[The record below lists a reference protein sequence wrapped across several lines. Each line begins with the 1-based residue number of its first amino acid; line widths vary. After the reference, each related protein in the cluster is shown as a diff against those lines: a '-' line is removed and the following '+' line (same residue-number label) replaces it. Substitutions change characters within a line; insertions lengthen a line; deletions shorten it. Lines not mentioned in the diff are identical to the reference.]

1 MTILTELAALYDR
14 RAAKAGWARP
24 GYSVE
29 KVGGEVEFDADGGV
43 VAIRSLMAPD
53 AKGKPQARPMSVP
66 AVKRTSGIK
75 PAFLWDKTAYAL
87 GVTAVKGNDGKP
99 LKDDAGDPIPGQGP
113 RTEAEHTAFRKAHL
127 DLLADATAPGLVA
140 LRRFVER
147 WSPDGFSKGGYSPSV
162 IDQNLV
168 FRVGDA
174 LVHDL
179 PEAAALLLAAE
190 GGAAPCL
197 VTGREGPTVRLHP
210 SIKGVMGAQSSGAS
224 LVSFN
229 NDAETSHGKKQGEN
243 APVSEAAAFAYGTA
257 LNALLAKGSRNRVR
271 VGDATVAFWAQGAGE
286 EEAED
291 LFAQMMSGP
300 AKEDDTG
307 AENRV
312 RTHLVEV
319 AAGRVP
325 AGSGLD
331 PATQVFVLGLAPN
344 AARLAVRFWHPG
356 TLGDLARHV
365 ARFWEECAIEPSPFR
380 TRAGPCPPRPWA
392 LLYET
397 AVQGKAE
404 NIPPLLGGGLM
415 RAVLT
420 GGTYPR
426 TLLTAVVGRIRAD
439 REDVDRPLEQR
450 GRDGRRAAIIRA
462 VLLRTTHSSE
472 DGRKWLMALD
482 EGATD
487 VAYLLGRLFGAY
499 VYAEKSY
506 QERGATL
513 RDKYMGSASATPA
526 RVFPVLMRGY
536 EHNRSALRK
545 AGGAKA
551 GAGWRA
557 EEAILKITAA
567 LPGGDAEGAL
577 PSALP
582 LEAQGRFFIGF
593 YHQFNAFFEKKEQA
607 AAALADDDVIEDADG
622 RNAA

>member
-1 MTILTELAALYDR
+1 MTILTELASLYER
-14 RAAKAGWARP
+14 RATKAGWARP

-29 KVGGEVEFDADGGV
+29 KVGGEVELDPDGGV

-99 LKDDAGDPIPGQGP
+99 RKDGAGDPIPGQGH
-113 RTEAEHTAFRKAHL
+113 RTDAEHAAFREAHL

-147 WSPDGFSKGGYSPSV
+147 WSPDRFGEDGHPPSV

-168 FRVGDA
+168 FRFGDA

-179 PEAAALLLAAE
+179 PEAAALLLAVE
-190 GGAAPCL
+190 GEAAPCL
-197 VTGREGPTVRLHP
+197 VTGDEGPTARLHP

-257 LNALLAKGSRNRVR
+257 LNALLAKDSRNSLR

-291 LFAQMMSGP
+291 LFAQLVSGP
-300 AKEDDTG
+300 AREDDAG

-312 RTHLVEV
+312 RTHLAEV

-331 PATQVFVLGLAPN
+331 PSTRVFALGLAPN

-365 ARFWEECAIEPSPFR
+365 VRFWEECAIEPSPFR
-380 TRAGPCPPRPWA
+380 TRAGPRPPRPWA
-392 LLYET
+392 LLYEM

-420 GGTYPR
+420 GAPYPR
-426 TLLTAVVGRIRAD
+426 TLLTTVIGRIRAD
-439 REDVDRPLEQR
+439 RADIDRPLEQR
-450 GRDGRRAAIIRA
+450 GRDGRRAAVIRA

-472 DGRKWLMALD
+472 DRRKWLMALD

-536 EHNRSALRK
+536 EHNLSSLKK
-545 AGGAKA
+545 AGGNKA
-551 GAGWRA
+551 GAGVRA
-557 EEAILKITAA
+557 DRAVAAILAA
-567 LPGGDAEGAL
+567 LPGGEAEGAM
-577 PSALP
+577 PAALP
-582 LEAQGRFFIGF
+582 LEDQGRFFIGF
-593 YHQFNAFFEKKEQA
+593 YHQLSAFYAKPEEA
-607 AAALADDDVIEDADG
+607 AEALIEDETED
-622 RNAA
+622 AA

>member
-1 MTILTELAALYDR
+1 MTVLSELAALYDR

-29 KVGGEVEFDADGGV
+29 KIGGEVELDADGGV
-43 VAIRSLMAPD
+43 LAIRSLMAPD

-87 GVTAVKGNDGKP
+87 GVTAVKGSDGKP
-99 LKDDAGDPIPGQGP
+99 LKDDAGDLIPGEGP
-113 RTEAEHTAFRKAHL
+113 RTEAEHAAFREAHL
-127 DLLADATAPGLVA
+127 ELLADATAPGLVA
-140 LRRFVER
+140 LRHFVER
-147 WSPDGFSKGGYSPSV
+147 WSPDDFAAASHPAGV

-168 FRVGDA
+168 FRFGDD

-179 PEAAALLLAAE
+179 PEAVALLLAAE
-190 GGAAPCL
+190 GGEAAPCL
-197 VTGREGPTVRLHP
+197 VTGREGPTARLHP

-229 NDAETSHGKKQGEN
+229 NDAEASHGKRQGEN
-243 APVSEAAAFAYGTA
+243 APVSEAAAFAYATA
-257 LNALLAKGSRNRVR
+257 LNALLAKGSRNSLRL
-271 VGDATVAFWAQGAGE
+271 GDATVAFWAQGAGE

-291 LFAQMMSGP
+291 LFAQLLSGP
-300 AKEDDTG
+300 AKEDDAG

-312 RTHLVEV
+312 RARLVEI
-319 AAGRVP
+319 AAGRMPV
-325 AGSGLD
+325 GTDLD
-331 PATQVFVLGLAPN
+331 PATRVFVLGLAPN

-356 TLGDLARHV
+356 TLGDIARHV

-380 TRAGPCPPRPWA
+380 TRAGPRPPRPWA

-397 AVQGKAE
+397 AALAKAE

-420 GGTYPR
+420 GAPYPR
-426 TLLTAVVGRIRAD
+426 TLLTAVIGRIRAD
-439 REDVDRPLEQR
+439 REDADRPLEQR

-462 VLLRTTHSSE
+462 VLVRTNE
-472 DGRKWLMALD
+472 EEVPMALD
-482 EGATD
+482 EGARD

-506 QERGATL
+506 QDRGATL

-536 EHNRSALRK
+536 EHNLSSLKK
-545 AGGAKA
+545 AGGNKA
-551 GAGWRA
+551 GAGVKA
-557 EEAILKITAA
+557 DKAVAAILAA
-567 LPGGDAEGAL
+567 LPGDEAEGAL
-577 PSALP
+577 PAALP
-582 LEAQGRFFIGF
+582 LEDQGRFFIGF
-593 YHQFNAFFEKKEQA
+593 YHQHSAFYAKPEEA
-607 AAALADDDVIEDADG
+607 AEALIEDETED
-622 RNAA
+622 AA

>member
-1 MTILTELAALYDR
+1 
-14 RAAKAGWARP
+14 
-24 GYSVE
+24 
-29 KVGGEVEFDADGGV
+29 
-43 VAIRSLMAPD
+43 MAPD

-75 PAFLWDKTAYAL
+75 PAILWDKTAYAL
-87 GVTAVKGNDGKP
+87 GITSVKGNDGKP
-99 LKDDAGDPIPGQGP
+99 LKNGAGDPIPGQGP
-113 RTEAEHTAFRKAHL
+113 RTEAEHAAFREAHL

-147 WSPDGFSKGGYSPSV
+147 WSPGGFSEDGHPPSV

-168 FRVGDA
+168 FRFGDD

-190 GGAAPCL
+190 GEAAPCL
-197 VTGREGPTVRLHP
+197 VTGREGPTARLHP

-229 NDAETSHGKKQGEN
+229 NDAEASHGKKQGEN

-257 LNALLAKGSRNRVR
+257 LNALLAKGSRNSLR
-271 VGDATVAFWAQGAGE
+271 VGDATVAFWAHGAGE

-291 LFAQMMSGP
+291 LFAQLVSGP
-300 AKEDDTG
+300 VKEDDAG

-312 RTHLVEV
+312 RTHLAEV
-319 AAGRVP
+319 AAGRMP
-325 AGSGLD
+325 AGTGLD
-331 PATQVFVLGLAPN
+331 PATRVFALGLAPN

-380 TRAGPCPPRPWA
+380 TRAGPRPPRPWA

-397 AVQGKAE
+397 ALQGKAE

-420 GGTYPR
+420 GGPYPR
-426 TLLTAVVGRIRAD
+426 TLLTAVIGRIRAD
-439 REDVDRPLEQR
+439 REDTGKPLEQR

-462 VLLRTTHSSE
+462 VLLRTNKE
-472 DGRKWLMALD
+472 EVPMALD

-499 VYAEKSY
+499 VYAEKSH
-506 QERGATL
+506 QDRGATL

-536 EHNRSALRK
+536 EHNLSSLRK
-545 AGGAKA
+545 AGGNKA
-551 GAGWRA
+551 GAGVRA
-557 EEAILKITAA
+557 DRAVAAILAA
-567 LPGGDAEGAL
+567 LPGGEAEGAM
-577 PSALP
+577 PAALP
-582 LEAQGRFFIGF
+582 LEDQGRFFIGF
-593 YHQFNAFFEKKEQA
+593 YHQLSAFYAKPEEA
-607 AAALADDDVIEDADG
+607 AEALIEDETED
-622 RNAA
+622 AA

>member
-1 MTILTELAALYDR
+1 MTVLTELATLYDR

-29 KVGGEVEFDADGGV
+29 KIGGEVELDADGGV

-75 PAFLWDKTAYAL
+75 PAILWDKTAYAL
-87 GVTAVKGNDGKP
+87 GVTSVKGNDGKP
-99 LKDDAGDPIPGQGP
+99 LKDGAGDPIPGQGP
-113 RTEAEHTAFRKAHL
+113 RTEAEHAAFRAAHL
-127 DLLADATAPGLVA
+127 DLLADATAPDLVA

-147 WSPDGFSKGGYSPSV
+147 WSPDRFAEGGHPPSV

-168 FRVGDA
+168 FRFDDA

-179 PEAAALLLAAE
+179 PEAAALLMAA
-190 GGAAPCL
+190 GAGAAPCL
-197 VTGREGPTVRLHP
+197 VTGREGPTARLHP

-243 APVSEAAAFAYGTA
+243 APVSEAAAFAYATA
-257 LNALLAKGSRNRVR
+257 LNALLAKGSRNSLR

-291 LFAQMMSGP
+291 LFAEVVSGP
-300 AKEDDTG
+300 AREDDAG

-312 RTHLVEV
+312 RTHLAEV

-331 PATQVFVLGLAPN
+331 PATRVFALGLAPN

-365 ARFWEECAIEPSPFR
+365 VRFWEECAIEPSPFR
-380 TRAGPCPPRPWA
+380 TRVGPRPPRPWA

-420 GGTYPR
+420 GGAYPR

-462 VLLRTTHSSE
+462 VLLRSTHSSE
-472 DGRKWLMALD
+472 DRRMWLMALD

-506 QERGATL
+506 QDRGASL

-536 EHNRSALRK
+536 EHNLSSLKK
-545 AGGAKA
+545 AGGNKA
-551 GAGWRA
+551 GAGVRA
-557 EEAILKITAA
+557 DRAVAAILAA
-567 LPGGDAEGAL
+567 LPGGQAEGAM
-577 PSALP
+577 PAALP
-582 LEAQGRFFIGF
+582 LEDQGRFFIGF
-593 YHQFNAFFEKKEQA
+593 YHQLSAFYAKPEEA
-607 AAALADDDVIEDADG
+607 AEALIEDDVMEGAE
-622 RNAA
+622 

>member
-1 MTILTELAALYDR
+1 MTVLTELAALYDR

-29 KVGGEVEFDADGGV
+29 KIGGEVELGPDGGV

-87 GVTAVKGNDGKP
+87 GVTAVKGNDGKA
-99 LKDDAGDPIPGQGP
+99 LKDGAGDPIPGQGP
-113 RTEAEHTAFRKAHL
+113 RTEAEHAAFRETHR
-127 DLLADATAPGLVA
+127 DLLADASAPGLVA
-140 LRRFVER
+140 LRRFVEH
-147 WSPDGFSKGGYSPSV
+147 WSPDRFSEGGHPPSV

-168 FRVGDA
+168 FRFGGD

-179 PEAAALLLAAE
+179 PEAAALLLAV
-190 GGAAPCL
+190 GGDAAPCL
-197 VTGREGPTVRLHP
+197 VTGGEGPTARLHP

-257 LNALLAKGSRNRVR
+257 LNALLAKGSRNSLR

-291 LFAQMMSGP
+291 LFAQLVSGP
-300 AKEDDTG
+300 AREDDAG

-312 RTHLVEV
+312 RTHLAEV

-325 AGSGLD
+325 VGTGLD
-331 PATQVFVLGLAPN
+331 PATRVFVLGLAPN
-344 AARLAVRFWHPG
+344 AARVAVRFWHPG

-380 TRAGPCPPRPWA
+380 TRAGPRAPRPWA

-420 GGTYPR
+420 GGAYPR

-439 REDVDRPLEQR
+439 REDTKRPLEQR

-472 DGRKWLMALD
+472 DRRTWLMALD

-506 QERGATL
+506 QDRGASL

-536 EHNRSALRK
+536 EHNLSSLKK
-545 AGGAKA
+545 AGGNKA
-551 GAGWRA
+551 GAGVRA
-557 EEAILKITAA
+557 DRAVAAILAA
-567 LPGGDAEGAL
+567 LPGGEAEGAM
-577 PSALP
+577 PAALP
-582 LEAQGRFFIGF
+582 LEDQGRFFIGF
-593 YHQFNAFFEKKEQA
+593 YHQLSAFYAKPEEA
-607 AAALADDDVIEDADG
+607 AEALIEDETED
-622 RNAA
+622 AA